1 MLRPLLA
8 VGLILTMLI
17 AACAAPTPTPTAT
30 PAPTLAPVSTLALP
44 IPAPVGLTVHDAGI
58 KTAAVSW
65 REVAG
70 TNAYEYRVRRP
81 TSSWASHWTTQETR
95 TTVDGLRCGVNYQ
108 VKVRGLTAAGGGEWS
123 EPVQFNTLPCPNA
136 TPTRTPTPVPT
147 ATPTPTP
154 IPGTTRNN
162 SVPFGS
168 SGRVISQ
175 SDWGNYG
182 KWFQVS
188 VVEVVRG
195 SDAFERIL
203 DGLRQYYGFSDARI
217 LEIHSE
223 LYPESGQELMLFKV
237 RILYEDGQEGVA
249 DDFEE
254 EVNVISSS
262 GFAYGEEIAAPEPNL
277 RDAALWPGATQ
288 ELWVAWQVATDDS
301 APLLLFGASRDY
313 EGGGWFSMQV
323 PSTALSTPSI
333 SSIVD
338 PDLATFMSVYYGHAC
353 ALRRDGSPVCWG
365 DDSHGR
371 ASPPDGRFSSISVGR
386 DHTCALRPD
395 GSPVC
400 WGNDEDGQASP
411 PDGEKLASISSG
423 GRHTCALR
431 SDGNPVCWGANDSG
445 QASPP
450 NQRFKSISSGESH
463 TCALS
468 ADGAAVCWGSN
479 SWGKASPPVGD
490 QFMSISSG
498 VIHTC
503 ALRTTGSAVCWG
515 SDEEGLSSPPDGE
528 QFSSISSGGTYTCA
542 LRASGSAVC
551 WGFELTTE
559 NASPGPNER
568 FAFISSGV
576 LSSCAIRPDGSP
588 VCWGA
593 QASPPEGE
601 RFAVDGIRGG

>member
-1 MLRPLLA
+1 MFQL
-8 VGLILTMLI
+8 
-17 AACAAPTPTPTAT
+17 
-30 PAPTLAPVSTLALP
+30 
-44 IPAPVGLTVHDAGI
+44 
-58 KTAAVSW
+58 
-65 REVAG
+65 
-70 TNAYEYRVRRP
+70 
-81 TSSWASHWTTQETR
+81 
-95 TTVDGLRCGVNYQ
+95 
-108 VKVRGLTAAGGGEWS
+108 
-123 EPVQFNTLPCPNA
+123 
-136 TPTRTPTPVPT
+136 
-147 ATPTPTP
+147 
-154 IPGTTRNN
+154 
-162 SVPFGS
+162 SV
-168 SGRVISQ
+168 I
-175 SDWGNYG
+175 
-182 KWFQVS
+182 
-188 VVEVVRG
+188 EVVRG
-195 SDAFERIL
+195 SDAFERML
-203 DGLRQYYGFSDARI
+203 EKVRRESVYNSDAKLFER
-217 LEIHSE
+217 
-223 LYPESGQELMLFKV
+223 YPELHPEIEHEWMLFKV

-249 DDFEE
+249 DDLNY

-262 GFAYGEEIAAPEPNL
+262 GFAYDEERARGAPEPKL
-277 RDAALWPGATQ
+277 SDAVLWPGATQ
-288 ELWVAWQVATDDS
+288 ELWGAWQIEIDDD

-338 PDLATFMSVYYGHAC
+338 PDLATFMSVYFGHAC

-365 DDSHGR
+365 DDSYGR

-411 PDGEKLASISSG
+411 PDGENFASISSG

-431 SDGNPVCWGANDSG
+431 ADGRPVCWGANNNG

-450 NQRFKSISSGESH
+450 NQQFESISSGDWH

-468 ADGAAVCWGSN
+468 ADGAAACWGNN
-479 SWGKASPPVGD
+479 SRGEASPPVGD
-490 QFMSISSG
+490 QFISISSG

-503 ALRTTGSAVCWG
+503 ALRTNGRAVCWG

-528 QFSSISSGGTYTCA
+528 QFSSISSGGSYTCA

-576 LSSCAIRPDGSP
+576 FSSCAIRPDGSP